1 MYHCLP
7 RNWLLATNKIEVE
20 FRNGF
25 KEQSKKGFGS
35 GFWINAK
42 AGLVFAT
49 NRHVVDLEYSDEK
62 YVGMGYQLSSVE
74 ILTFDANGNRGRQI
88 VKNAD
93 IYTYEDYGIDIALLK
108 IASVENPKNI
118 KVTPAEL
125 EIIGDDEFQSDQL
138 EWGAQISFTSFQ
150 PWRDTK
156 SERPIL
162 RTGILSSDPKY
173 PFESEACKLKDV
185 HLLEAFSFDGSSG
198 SPVIANARGVNTGA
212 GLSGGNFRPAKIIGI
227 MTGHLLSNETE
238 PYKVHTGLSF
248 CHRSVFLLKMVREW
262 EHDCNVNAP
271 GYLKRSKFC
280 FQLENF

>member
-20 FRNGF
+20 FRNGSE
-25 KEQSKKGFGS
+25 EQSKKGFGS
-35 GFWINAK
+35 GFWINTK
-42 AGLVFAT
+42 TGLVFAT
-49 NRHVVDLEYSDEK
+49 NRHIVDIEYSNEK
-62 YVGMGYQLSSVE
+62 YVGEGYQLSSVE
-74 ILTFDANGNRGRQI
+74 ILTFDDNGAWGRLI

-93 IYTYEDYGIDIALLK
+93 IYTYENYGIDIALLE

-118 KVTPAEL
+118 KVTPAGL

-138 EWGAQISFTSFQ
+138 EWGAQVSFTSFQ

-162 RTGILSSDPKY
+162 RTGILSSDPKH
-173 PFESEACKLKDV
+173 PFEYEGCELKDV

-198 SPVIANARGVNTGA
+198 SPVIVNARGIETDA
-212 GLSGGNFRPAKIIGI
+212 TLSGGDFRPAKIVGI

-238 PYKVHTGLSF
+238 PYKIHAGLSF
-248 CHRSVFLLKMVREW
+248 CHRSVLLLKMVREW
-262 EHDCNVNAP
+262 GHDRNVTTP
-271 GYLKRSKFC
+271 SYLKRSKFC
-280 FQLENF
+280 F